1 MQSGLHVKLDISKAT
16 IVEHGYLLIP
26 TPHELLLNFKSV
38 YDRFSCVI
46 YHAAMIGDKP
56 VKGKISI
63 ENKDI
68 THIRAALSEFIA
80 IEDLI
85 KNTYPDIDKNS
96 YMIYK
101 SGNPILHMLKII
113 RNYNIHISNSLI
125 KKKTMMAKTLLENTP
140 EIEINVPYISNLSL
154 NELRRLNSAK
164 DYSDAQLKEM
174 ISVFE
179 IQQHE
184 FGIDTLLIKAAIDYS
199 ELLSTALSSTQR

>member
-1 MQSGLHVKLDISKAT
+1 
-16 IVEHGYLLIP
+16 
-26 TPHELLLNFKSV
+26 
-38 YDRFSCVI
+38 
-46 YHAAMIGDKP
+46 
-56 VKGKISI
+56 
-63 ENKDI
+63 
-68 THIRAALSEFIA
+68 
-80 IEDLI
+80 
-85 KNTYPDIDKNS
+85 
-96 YMIYK
+96 
-101 SGNPILHMLKII
+101 
-113 RNYNIHISNSLI
+113 
-125 KKKTMMAKTLLENTP
+125 MMAKTLLENTP

>member
-1 MQSGLHVKLDISKAT
+1 MKLDISKAT